1 MKKVEAS
8 KLCKWSGKA
17 VVKILSVHAVKTQGK
32 GEGEI
37 KLHLF
42 LTSDPDGDEWSAIRP
57 GRFTS

>member
-1 MKKVEAS
+1 
-8 KLCKWSGKA
+8 
-17 VVKILSVHAVKTQGK
+17 VVKILPVHSVKTQGK

-42 LTSDPDGDEWSAIRP
+42 LTSEPGGDEWSAICP